1 MLLDHE
7 VHLTRSFIF
16 IFHILILSPYQSLA
30 YPTPIALRT
39 KAECHWSIFRA
50 IQSFILKNK
59 TIKTLSHASLL
70 IFRNKHFDSQWQSS
84 SYCKKRQKS
93 GKLMPISS
101 LPHKDSTQNPNSYSI
116 FLCQIDVP
124 HNFYSTMIQ
133 LYIYFGHLRPI
144 RQHIVIWWY

>member
-1 MLLDHE
+1 MNVHIIRGNSSAYLPSFTKYWAKYVIFPIICSLNLTSVLLDHE
-7 VHLTRSFIF
+7 VHLPRSFIF

-101 LPHKDSTQNPNSYSI
+101 LPH
-116 FLCQIDVP
+116 
-124 HNFYSTMIQ
+124 
-133 LYIYFGHLRPI
+133 
-144 RQHIVIWWY
+144 